1 MSSARSEN
9 ELSDADL
16 EELARQRVYAER
28 VAHANARREQEL
40 AAGIAQAEDAD
51 ELSARL
57 LLLSA
62 LEGAV
67 AESISRTKELLAGRM
82 TVGDLKRPRI
92 AGAVAGSVTYANG
105 SISASVADMPA
116 LVAWVERNYT
126 TELELV
132 TAVRPAFLT
141 AILTAS
147 KEAGEPCAPDG
158 TLDVPGVSVRR
169 GSPRIV
175 ARPDKARAAEL
186 WLEARA
192 NPLRLITAQE
202 RP

>member
-1 MSSARSEN
+1 MSSAEDAR
-9 ELSDADL
+9 SDADQ
-16 EELARQRVYAER
+16 EEWARQQVAEER
-28 VAHANARREQEL
+28 RQRAEARRQQEL
-40 AAGIAQAEDAD
+40 AAGVAQAENAD
-51 ELSARL
+51 ELATRL

-92 AGAVAGSVTYANG
+92 GSAPAGSVTYANG

-132 TAVRPAFLT
+132 VGVRPAFLT
-141 AILTAS
+141 AILDAS

-169 GSPRIV
+169 GNPRIV
-175 ARPDKARAAEL
+175 ARPDKAHAAEL

>member
-28 VAHANARREQEL
+28 VASANARREQEL

-132 TAVRPAFLT
+132 TSVRPSFLK
-141 AILTAS
+141 AILDAS

>member
-51 ELSARL
+51 ELALRA

-62 LEGAV
+62 LIGA
-67 AESISRTKELLAGRM
+67 AQESLSLTKELLSARM

-92 AGAVAGSVTYANG
+92 GSAPAGRVSYANG
-105 SISASVADMPA
+105 SISASVSDMPA

-147 KEAGEPCAPDG
+147 KEAGEPCMPDG

-169 GSPRIV
+169 GNPRIV